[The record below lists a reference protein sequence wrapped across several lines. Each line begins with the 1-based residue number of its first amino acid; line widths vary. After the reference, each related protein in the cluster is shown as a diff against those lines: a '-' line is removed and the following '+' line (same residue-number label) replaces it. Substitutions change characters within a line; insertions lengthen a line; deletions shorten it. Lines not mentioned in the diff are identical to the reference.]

1 VPANRLDASPLALE
15 LAAWCDGGR
24 LIQDL
29 AGDSGVSD
37 RTIRRI
43 IHGKSTHIELGT
55 ADLLSVAIDIPLH
68 AIYPTLRDVP

>member
-1 VPANRLDASPLALE
+1 MNLNRLDASPLALE
-15 LAAWCDGGR
+15 LAAWCHEGR

-43 IHGKSTHIELGT
+43 IHGHATFISERT
-55 ADLLSVAIDIPLH
+55 ADQLSVAIDIPLH
-68 AIYPTLRDVP
+68 TIYPTLRDS